1 MPATEN
7 AFISPQ
13 SIQTAYAVTATA
25 NTDLDDAPTTVELL
39 MTAGANGARV
49 TRITSIP
56 RATVTAT
63 NVQLYLSKDGGT
75 TKRLLETILVAA
87 HTVAATTEIPAYD
100 WGFSEDNP
108 LLLEAADE
116 LYVGQGVSTGSV
128 VTTAHYGDY

>member
-13 SIQTAYAVTATA
+13 SIQTAYAVTSTA

-87 HTVAATTEIPAYD
+87 HTVAATTEIPSYD

-108 LLLEAADE
+108 LLLEAADA